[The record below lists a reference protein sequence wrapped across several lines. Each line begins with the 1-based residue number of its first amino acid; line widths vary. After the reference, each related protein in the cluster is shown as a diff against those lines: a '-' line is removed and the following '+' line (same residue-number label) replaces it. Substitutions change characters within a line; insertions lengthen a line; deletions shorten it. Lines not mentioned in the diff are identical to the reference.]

1 MFKDEI
7 DKSMEVYV
15 DDMLVKRNKEINHI
29 FDLNNFK
36 FFGTIR

>member
-36 FFGTIR
+36 IFGTIR